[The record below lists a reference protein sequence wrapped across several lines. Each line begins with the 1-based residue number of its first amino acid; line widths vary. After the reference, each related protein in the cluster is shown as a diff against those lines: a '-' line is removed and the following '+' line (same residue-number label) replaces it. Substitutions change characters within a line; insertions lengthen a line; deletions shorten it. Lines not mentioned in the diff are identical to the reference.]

1 VPALKFL
8 SEAEWFQLIG
18 FVNSG
23 GKCREWRGLD
33 CGDGLRPS
41 MQWRRVRDLVI
52 LLLLGEAGLRV
63 GEATGLSWL
72 EVRWANQWLRSIRI
86 PAEVSKS
93 HCERLVPIAPRLR
106 GALSHLWTIR
116 GILGLQMEEAYI
128 LTSLGG
134 RGPLL
139 VRQIERLV
147 GVAGQAA
154 LGRRVT
160 PHMLRHTFA
169 TRLLSV
175 TDLRTVQ
182 ECLGHASVRSTEIY
196 THVTEE
202 GKQRAVEALGA
213 LQEPVRDLGSSPAA
227 GPQGPRPTVSP

>member
-1 VPALKFL
+1 MASVKLL

-18 FVNSG
+18 FVNSSG
-23 GKCREWRGLD
+23 RTREWRGLE
-33 CGDGLRPS
+33 PS
-41 MQWRRVRDLVI
+41 TSGFPHRVWRRLRDLTA
-52 LLLLGEAGLRV
+52 LLLMGEAGLRV
-63 GEATGLSWL
+63 GEVAGLAW
-72 EVRWANQWLRSIRI
+72 VDIRWGDEWLRAVRVR
-86 PAEVSKS
+86 PEVAKGGR
-93 HCERLVPIAPRLR
+93 ERLVPVSARLR
-106 GALSHLWTIR
+106 QVLAVLWEIR
-116 GILGLQMEEAYI
+116 GRLGCRADVMSV
-128 LTSLGG
+128 LTNLRG
-134 RGPLL
+134 RGPLT
-139 VRQIERLV
+139 VRQLERVV
-147 GVAGQAA
+147 GVAGKAA
-154 LGRRVT
+154 LGRPVT

-202 GKQRAVEALGA
+202 GKQRAVEALSA